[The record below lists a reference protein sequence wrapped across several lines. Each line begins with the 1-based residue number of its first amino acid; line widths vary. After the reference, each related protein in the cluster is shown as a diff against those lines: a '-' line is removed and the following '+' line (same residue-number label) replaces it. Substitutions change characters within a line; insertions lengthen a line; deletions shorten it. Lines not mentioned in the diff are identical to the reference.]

1 MDLRQKRKL
10 EQENIKNQKME
21 EVLNAALKV
30 FCKQGIDNTK
40 MTDIAEEA
48 EIGIASLYR
57 YFKTKPDIAVEVGC
71 RLWQDMIMALTDL
84 LYTKVQKASN
94 GRDRVETI
102 LQLFLELYHNHQEF
116 LKFIDEFDR
125 YVVKEQVS
133 LEKLKIYEKSI
144 IDLKSVMM
152 TAIESG
158 RRDGTIRKDFDAEA
172 YYFSTTHVLMTLCQ
186 KLLLRGKVLESD
198 DIIQGEQQIQMII
211 DMSVRYLG

>member
-1 MDLRQKRKL
+1 MDLRLKRKL
-10 EQENIKNQKME
+10 EQEKIKNQKME
-21 EVLNAALKV
+21 EVITSAQKV

-48 EIGIASLYR
+48 KIGIASLYR
-57 YFKTKPDIAVEVGC
+57 YFNTKPDIAVEVAC

-84 LYTKVQKASN
+84 TTSKVQKAGN
-94 GRDRVETI
+94 GREQVEAI
-102 LQLFLELYHNHQEF
+102 LQMFLELYHNHQEF

-133 LEKLKIYEKSI
+133 IEKMRKYEKSI

-152 TAIESG
+152 TAIENG
-158 RRDGTIRKDFDAEA
+158 RRDGTIRRDFDAEA

-198 DIIQGEQQIQMII
+198 DIIQGEEQIRMII

>member
-94 GRDRVETI
+94 GRDRVEVI
-102 LQLFLELYHNHQEF
+102 LQ
-116 LKFIDEFDR
+116 
-125 YVVKEQVS
+125 S
-133 LEKLKIYEKSI
+133 LMNSI
-144 IDLKSVMM
+144 AM
-152 TAIESG
+152 
-158 RRDGTIRKDFDAEA
+158 
-172 YYFSTTHVLMTLCQ
+172 
-186 KLLLRGKVLESD
+186 
-198 DIIQGEQQIQMII
+198 
-211 DMSVRYLG
+211 